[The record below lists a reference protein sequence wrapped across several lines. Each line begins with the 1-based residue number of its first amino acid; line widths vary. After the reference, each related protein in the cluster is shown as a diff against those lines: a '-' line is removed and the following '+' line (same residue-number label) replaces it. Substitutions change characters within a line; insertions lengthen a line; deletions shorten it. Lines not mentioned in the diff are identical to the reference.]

1 MQWLPGHRLEDACTQ
16 GGLRPGEGV
25 LRGVCEIKCHVSS
38 FELGCGTIPVFVD
51 VEAMIFKG
59 ALVRVLIVG

>member
-1 MQWLPGHRLEDACTQ
+1 MQWLPGHRLEDAYTQ

-25 LRGVCEIKCHVSS
+25 LRGVCEIKCYVSS

-51 VEAMIFKG
+51 VEGMICKG